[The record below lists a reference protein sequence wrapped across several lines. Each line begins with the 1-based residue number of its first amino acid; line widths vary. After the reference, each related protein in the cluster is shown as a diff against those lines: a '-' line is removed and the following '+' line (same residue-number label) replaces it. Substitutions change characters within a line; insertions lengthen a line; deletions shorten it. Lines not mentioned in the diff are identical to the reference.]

1 MLEGRFGGIELD
13 HPVRFAAF
21 KNYSNLRHQVPFSRR
36 AHAGSPAGRER
47 HQGLLQRVKRDRQD
61 IRQLKCVKHPHR
73 FRGGHA
79 ILRQID
85 QVSAACE
92 FARFSPSS
100 FSANGGRLMAT
111 LTKRQKQMVD
121 YLEHYIEEH
130 GYAPTLAEVGEFFGL
145 SSLATVHKHLRNLEH
160 KGFIKRLHNHSRAL
174 EIAKMDSRGA
184 RAIALLGQVAA
195 GVPIEAVE
203 GRDAISVPEEFVR
216 RDNTFCLLVKGES
229 MVDEG
234 IRDGDYIIVEGR
246 DAANPGET
254 VVALIGEEAT
264 VKKYFPERNGQVRL
278 QPANPSMDPI
288 FVREDDLRIR
298 GVVVGLM
305 RHYR

>member
-1 MLEGRFGGIELD
+1 
-13 HPVRFAAF
+13 
-21 KNYSNLRHQVPFSRR
+21 
-36 AHAGSPAGRER
+36 
-47 HQGLLQRVKRDRQD
+47 
-61 IRQLKCVKHPHR
+61 
-73 FRGGHA
+73 
-79 ILRQID
+79 
-85 QVSAACE
+85 
-92 FARFSPSS
+92 
-100 FSANGGRLMAT
+100 MAT

-121 YLEHYIEEH
+121 YLEHYIGEN

-145 SSLATVHKHLRNLEH
+145 SSLATVHKHLRNLEQ
-160 KGFIKRLHNHSRAL
+160 KGFIKRMHNHSRAL
-174 EIAKMDSRGA
+174 EIARMDSRGA
-184 RAIALLGQVAA
+184 RAISLLGQVAA

>member
-1 MLEGRFGGIELD
+1 
-13 HPVRFAAF
+13 
-21 KNYSNLRHQVPFSRR
+21 
-36 AHAGSPAGRER
+36 
-47 HQGLLQRVKRDRQD
+47 
-61 IRQLKCVKHPHR
+61 
-73 FRGGHA
+73 
-79 ILRQID
+79 
-85 QVSAACE
+85 
-92 FARFSPSS
+92 
-100 FSANGGRLMAT
+100 MAT